1 MFEVFG
7 AATVARRGMSM
18 KLSGWSVKALK
29 PRVSPAAKDEPLAED
44 IFVNSIVAVKDNKRV
59 LLHRVVKIN
68 PDGSEEVFIIKAS
81 PKIIETNH

>member
-1 MFEVFG
+1 MAAVAAERG
-7 AATVARRGMSM
+7 ASM
-18 KLSGWSVKALK
+18 KLHGWNVKPLR
-29 PRVSPAAKDEPLAED
+29 PRVSPSAKDEPLAED
-44 IFVNSIVAVKDNKRV
+44 IFVNSIVAVKDNKRI

>member
-1 MFEVFG
+1 
-7 AATVARRGMSM
+7 M
-18 KLSGWSVKALK
+18 KLQDWSLK
-29 PRVSPAAKDEPLAED
+29 PLRPRLSPSTKDEPLAED
-44 IFVNSIVAVKDNKRV
+44 IYVNTLVAMKDNKRV